1 MPIIKIIKKAM
12 LEEHV
17 EVSVNEYIGIRIA
30 QIRKEKKMKQR
41 ELAEKVGYINISF
54 LCQIENGHKACTL
67 ERLKMICGA
76 LDCKSSDIL
85 PF

>member
-1 MPIIKIIKKAM
+1 MPKITITKQVTQ
-12 LEEHV
+12 EE
-17 EVSVNEYIGIRIA
+17 EISVTQNKYIGFRIT
-30 QIRKEKKMKQR
+30 QLRKAKKMKQR

-67 ERLKMICGA
+67 ERLKMICEA

>member
-54 LCQIENGHKACTL
+54 LCQIENGHKPCTL
-67 ERLKMICGA
+67 ERLHAICKA
-76 LDCKSSDIL
+76 LDCKSLEIL